1 MNQERK
7 DYMKK
12 ILACVLTLG
21 LAAGLVTGC
30 SSNSSKVEEKKIK
43 IGYVNWSEGIAMT
56 NLAAAILEN
65 KLGYDVD
72 TVLADVAPVFT
83 SLASGNTDLF
93 LDTWLPVTHKEY
105 MEKYGKDIVD
115 MGVEYE
121 NAGIGLVVPS
131 YVEIDSIDQLNDR
144 KDEFD
149 GKIIGI
155 DSGAGIMN
163 ATEAAID
170 QYGLNYQL
178 VSGSGPAMTA
188 SLKKAI
194 DNKTP
199 IVVTGWT
206 PHWMFARWD
215 LKILKDP
222 KGIYGDAENIHAYS
236 RKGFEEDMPVASE
249 FIKNFKLSDDELSD
263 LMAKIEDSKDE
274 PIETAKKW
282 MDENEDL
289 VNTWIGK

>member
-1 MNQERK
+1 
-7 DYMKK
+7 MKK

-21 LAAGLVTGC
+21 LAAGLITGC
-30 SSNSSKVEEKKIK
+30 SSSSNSSKVETKKIK

-72 TVLADVAPVFT
+72 MVLADVAPVFT

-105 MEKYGKDIVD
+105 MDKYGKDIVD

-131 YVEIDSIDQLNDR
+131 YVEIDSIDQLNDK
-144 KDEFD
+144 KDEFG

-163 ATEAAID
+163 ATESTID
-170 QYGLNYQL
+170 KYGLNYQL

-194 DNKTP
+194 DNKEP

-222 KGIYGDAENIHAYS
+222 QGIYGDAENIHAYS
-236 RKGFEEDMPVASE
+236 RKGFEEDMPGAAE
-249 FIKNFKLSDDELSD
+249 FIKNFKLSDEQLSD
-263 LMAKIEDSKDE
+263 LMAKIEDSKAE

-289 VNTWIGK
+289 VNTWIGKQ